1 MTELRCSPVFRHRRL
16 ALVGILLLCAACP
29 KPRPRVAEDQFAR
42 AGEHKLA
49 SIAPNCQLVTDF
61 VFSPN
66 GERVVYAG
74 LLANNPGRAGVWVGD
89 SFLLA
94 VDTVLELGFS
104 NTSEPYFVGL
114 DSGKAFIYYR
124 YARPRAYELISD
136 VQFSNDGDRLAYLTR
151 NGGRQSLVLDNSSS
165 RTILNVL
172 DYAQNPANGACAY
185 ATTDST
191 DWFVIANHDTSDI
204 YDWVQSMTLSANG
217 ASLAYAVLA
226 DDDWFVVRNGEEL
239 PGFGEQ
245 TVEITDVTLSA
256 DGNHLGYVVTEM
268 DTEEDASFSYVVQ
281 DEDESAGDV
290 YLDISD
296 LCFSPDGRTLAYVA
310 DDGDGQFVAG
320 FGSDGPSYDA
330 VWGITFSPGG
340 DAVAYV
346 AHQDD
351 QEMVVVD
358 DRELAGYDQID
369 KVSFSRDG
377 RRVGYGAVRNQDFFW
392 VVDAA
397 R

>member
-1 MTELRCSPVFRHRRL
+1 MTEKQHYLGSRYCHMV
-16 ALVGILLLCAACP
+16 LVCGLLLAACP
-29 KPRPRVAEDQFAR
+29 RPKPRVTEVQFAS

-49 SIAPNCQLVTDF
+49 SIAQNCQLVTDF

-66 GERVVYAG
+66 GKRVIYAG
-74 LLANNPGRAGVWVGD
+74 LLANQPGRAGVWAGD
-89 SFLLA
+89 SLLMA

-124 YARPRAYELISD
+124 YARPRAYEFISD
-136 VQFSNDGDRLAYLTR
+136 VQFSDDGDRLAYLTR

-172 DYAQNPANGACAY
+172 DYALNPVSGACAY
-185 ATTDST
+185 ATTDSA
-191 DWFVIANHDTSDI
+191 DCFVLAGRDTSDI
-204 YDWVQSMTLSANG
+204 YDWVQSMTFSAG
-217 ASLAYAVLA
+217 GKSLAYAALA
-226 DDDWFVVRNGEEL
+226 DDDWFVVHDGVEL

-281 DEDESAGDV
+281 DEDASAGDV

-296 LCFSPDGRTLAYVA
+296 LCFAPDGKDMAYVV

-320 FGSDGPSYDA
+320 FGPEGDKYDE
-330 VWGITFSPGG
+330 VWGIAFSPGSNSI
-340 DAVAYV
+340 AYV
-346 AHQDD
+346 VHQDD

-358 DRELAGYDQID
+358 QRELSSYDQID

-377 RRVGYGAVRNQDFFW
+377 RRVGYGAVQDEDFLW
-392 VVDAA
+392 VVDQV